1 MRVALDLLVRLIVL
15 PLMSGVSRGLHRI
28 RGIGLLIN
36 GHNVQHSRRLLAS
49 LLAYAANTMSRNLST
64 VQVVH
69 RIDPLL
75 RLMKLRRVAAPK
87 AAAAALPTLAISHD
101 RTADVALC
109 DSPTAG
115 SISGE
120 AGGGAAIA
128 AAPAADTLLTLR
140 HSVPEPPEPERC
152 VTLNVLAAP
161 PVGTPIRADVVFI
174 HGLHGSLVNT
184 WKQGLWSS
192 AGRRVPFQRPPR
204 PPIRPPKRQR
214 HSRGSLFEQPPHRS
228 KRQKFAE
235 RSFSCPASPGDVLDV
250 DSSFDSYLATAWEE
264 RRRRQQRRPTDDSD
278 SLANGWTSPG
288 ASRSSSSGNGTDMES
303 SSDSEM
309 GGDFE
314 ASTVTMELE
323 QQFPA
328 FRLRDEAHTESTVPE
343 DDDGADRVAGPA
355 QSQPTDGNDDNR
367 NGGGD
372 IISDNDRG
380 DGGYSRCW
388 PGDWLPLDCPG
399 VRVIAVNYST
409 DPYLWRPL
417 WIRKRHRTTL
427 AQRSREMTELLTEH
441 GVGVG
446 RPIVWVGHSKGGIF
460 IKQIMVDAWESGKAT
475 VAPLW
480 RSARGCVFYSVPHR
494 GSPLA
499 DFNLPLVRQS
509 VELVEIKKSK

>member
-1 MRVALDLLVRLIVL
+1 M
-15 PLMSGVSRGLHRI
+15 

-36 GHNVQHSRRLLAS
+36 GHNVQHSRRLLTS

-75 RLMKLRRVAAPK
+75 RLIKLRRVDAPQ
-87 AAAAALPTLAISHD
+87 AAALPRLTAASAT
-101 RTADVALC
+101 RAADVQ
-109 DSPTAG
+109 P
-115 SISGE
+115 
-120 AGGGAAIA
+120 
-128 AAPAADTLLTLR
+128 AAPALCSSPETSNSISVAAPAPPSSLLLQR
-140 HSVPEPPEPERC
+140 GLEPPPERC
-152 VTLNVLAAP
+152 VTLDVLAAP
-161 PVGTPIRADVVFI
+161 PAGTPIRADVVFI

-204 PPIRPPKRQR
+204 PPVRPPKRQR

-250 DSSFDSYLATAWEE
+250 DSSFDSYLATAWAQ
-264 RRRRQQRRPTDDSD
+264 RRRQQRRRQPT
-278 SLANGWTSPG
+278 LADGDTDGMGSNSAP
-288 ASRSSSSGNGTDMES
+288 ANRKQCSRSSSSGNGSDID
-303 SSDSEM
+303 SDSESSCDLVA
-309 GGDFE
+309 DFDNE
-314 ASTVTMELE
+314 AVLLELE

-328 FRLRDEAHTESTVPE
+328 FRLRDEEHNESTVPE
-343 DDDGADRVAGPA
+343 DDDAADQVAGKEA
-355 QSQPTDGNDDNR
+355 QPPDDVNTDDTDDSR
-367 NGGGD
+367 D
-372 IISDNDRG
+372 S
-380 DGGYSRCW
+380 GYSRCW

-399 VRVIAVNYST
+399 VRVIAVNYTT

-417 WIRKRHRTTL
+417 WIRKRNRTTL
-427 AQRSREMTELLTEH
+427 AERAREMTELLTEH

-509 VELVEIKKSK
+509 VELVEIKKSETSGEEFSVMLLQPFCIC